1 MRNPRLIP
9 YETIVQAT
17 AGEREAIERIM
28 QHYRGY
34 IRRAALVNGTVN
46 QDAEDFITET
56 LLAALFKYR
65 FDEK

>member
-1 MRNPRLIP
+1 MRNPKMIP

-34 IRRAALVNGTVN
+34 IRRAALV
-46 QDAEDFITET
+46 
-56 LLAALFKYR
+56 K
-65 FDEK
+65 